1 MDGKVVRGKSSVD
14 ECMLTGESMPVL
26 KASGSLV
33 TGGTVNCEA
42 PLLVEAT
49 ADGATGQLADIKRLV
64 EDAQAR
70 QVRSLLCRL
79 CLCIVSMNF
88 CDETKRSCA

>member
-1 MDGKVVRGKSSVD
+1 MLPGEKIPADGVIAHGMSSVD

-26 KASGSLV
+26 KGKEEGV

-42 PLLVEAT
+42 PLVLRAT
-49 ADGATGQLADIKRLV
+49 AAGTQGVLADIKRLV

-70 QVRSLLCRL
+70 QVRAHQPALSTTYP
-79 CLCIVSMNF
+79 VPS
-88 CDETKRSCA
+88 